1 MKVWAR
7 GLVTVL
13 LGLSLA
19 ACDDQAKILQLPI
32 SADTHQG
39 SAQLA
44 QVSGTSASLAALQ
57 AYQQSVAAALQAN
70 PPVLLLTPQELNN
83 ELKQQAQ
90 QLAVNHSEVQKHLR
104 DPKSGAALRNEVM
117 SVRQTLPADF
127 SGNAGACAQGQC
139 YRVEIYSHFDNSSTL
154 AFVDPQQQ
162 KVLAVS
168 RQPYAQ
174 PDLPPRLVELAKAIA
189 DAAPEVKAVLAEQAG
204 KVQAGKAEFKTALND
219 SLCERS
225 HHLCVAPTYVF
236 EQDALW
242 AIVDLTEGKLIG
254 TRWTDLGASGPRTVV
269 TERSLENEATFHKYC
284 EQVNQLKQDAWSM
297 DYVLTGSD
305 GLQLS
310 NVRYQGKPVLKNV
323 KLLDW
328 HVSYSS
334 REGFG
339 YSDAIGCP
347 LFSAAVVIAYD
358 GPKTEPIV
366 QAGETI
372 GFAVIQDFRQP
383 PWPTPCNYRYVQRFE
398 FYKDGSFRVAQ
409 ADFGRGCGTDGTYR
423 PVVRIDIDTSHEGID
438 QVAEWKSNTWSTIQ
452 NEQWRLQNQAEL
464 TTEGYQYRFTNQQ
477 GEGYYL
483 EPGQGQFNDAGR
495 GDHAFS
501 YLSVRKLEE
510 GEQDTV
516 TLGSCCNTDYK
527 QGPEQF
533 IEPPE
538 PLANKDLVL
547 WYVPQMKNDGNPGS
561 EYCWADTRVKDGVQ
575 DIKVWPC
582 WSGPMFVPVKR
593 QS

>member
-1 MKVWAR
+1 MKCWTR
-7 GLVTVL
+7 GLVMML
-13 LGLSLA
+13 LGVNLV
-19 ACDDQAKILQLPI
+19 ACDNQTKIIQLPTTT
-32 SADTHQG
+32 DKHQG
-39 SAQLA
+39 SAQLVQTA
-44 QVSGTSASLAALQ
+44 VTSQPLPALHT
-57 AYQQSVAAALQAN
+57 YQQSIAAALEAN
-70 PPVLLLTPQELNN
+70 PPVLLLTDEELGDAT
-83 ELKQQAQ
+83 KQQAQ
-90 QLAVNHSEVQKHLR
+90 QLAINDPEVQTYLR
-104 DPKSGAALRNEVM
+104 DPQGVALRNEVM
-117 SVRQTLPADF
+117 SVRQALPADF
-127 SGNAGACAQGQC
+127 NGNTDGCTQGLC
-139 YRVEIYSHFDNSSTL
+139 YRVEIYSHFDNSSTVV
-154 AFVDPQQQ
+154 FVEPQQQ
-162 KVLAVS
+162 KVRAIS
-168 RQPYAQ
+168 RQHYAQ
-174 PDLPPRLVELAKAIA
+174 PDLPPRLVALAKVIA
-189 DAAPEVKAVLAEQAG
+189 DDSPEVKAVLAEQAG
-204 KVQAGKAEFKTALND
+204 KIQAGKAEFKTALND

-254 TRWTDLGASGPRTVV
+254 TRWTDLGISGPPTVV

-284 EQVNQLKQDAWSM
+284 EQVNQLKQDEWSM

-305 GLQLS
+305 GLQLT

-347 LFSAAVVIAYD
+347 MFSSAVVIAYD

-366 QAGETI
+366 QADEVV
-372 GFAVIQDFRQP
+372 GFAVVQDFRQP

-398 FYKDGSFRVAQ
+398 FYKDGRFRVAQ

-423 PVVRIDIDTSHEGID
+423 PVVRIDLDASQEGLD
-438 QVAEWKSNTWSTIQ
+438 SAAEWKNNQWAVIQ
-452 NEQWRLQNQAEL
+452 NEQWRLQDQVEL
-464 TTEGYQYRFTNQQ
+464 TPEGYQYRFTNPQ

-483 EPGQGQFNDAGR
+483 EPGRGQFADGGR
-495 GDHAFS
+495 GDHAYS
-501 YLSVRKLEE
+501 YLSVRKPVE
-510 GEQDTV
+510 GEQDTI

-533 IEPPE
+533 IEPAE
-538 PLANKDLVL
+538 ALANQDLVL
-547 WYVPQMKNDGNPGS
+547 WYVPQIKNEGNPGS
-561 EYCWADTRVKDGVQ
+561 EYCWADTRVKEGVQ
-575 DIKVWPC
+575 AIQVWPC
-582 WSGPMFVPVKR
+582 WSGPMFVPVKG

>member
-1 MKVWAR
+1 MISWAR
-7 GLVTVL
+7 GLVAVL
-13 LGLSLA
+13 LGFSMV
-19 ACDDQAKILQLPI
+19 ACNDQQKTLQLPN
-32 SADTHQG
+32 STDKHQG

-44 QVSGTSASLAALQ
+44 QGSSNTPVLTALQ
-57 AYQQSVAAALQAN
+57 DYQQRVALALQAN
-70 PPVLLLTPQELNN
+70 PPVLLLNQQQLTASSA
-83 ELKQQAQ
+83 QQAQ
-90 QLAVNHSEVQKHLR
+90 QLAVAHPEVQKFLR

-117 SVRQTLPADF
+117 SVRKALPADF
-127 SGNAGACAQGQC
+127 KGNAGACAQTQC

-154 AFVDPQQQ
+154 AFVDISKQA
-162 KVLAVS
+162 VLAAS
-168 RQPYAQ
+168 RQHYSQ
-174 PDLPPRLVELAKAIA
+174 PDLPQHLIELAKEIA
-189 DAAPEVKAVLAEQAG
+189 DASPEVKAVLADQAG
-204 KVQAGKAEFKTALND
+204 KVKAGKAEFKTALND
-219 SLCERS
+219 SMCERS

-254 TRWTDLGASGPRTVV
+254 TRWTELGASGPTAVV

-284 EQVNQLKQDAWSM
+284 EQVNQLKQDPWSM
-297 DYVLTGSD
+297 DYVITGSD

-310 NVRYQGKPVLKNV
+310 NVRYQDKPVLKNA

-347 LFSAAVVIAYD
+347 LFSSAVVIAYD
-358 GPKTEPIV
+358 GPKTEPIL
-366 QAGETI
+366 QNGEAI

-398 FYKDGSFRVAQ
+398 FYKDGRFRVAQ

-423 PVVRIDIDTSHEGID
+423 PVVRIDLDAGQDGLDT
-438 QVAEWKSNTWSTIQ
+438 VAEWKDNSWANIQ
-452 NEQWRLQNQAEL
+452 NEQWRLQDQVQL
-464 TTEGYQYRFTNQQ
+464 TNEGYQYRFTGKDGN
-477 GEGYYL
+477 GYYL
-483 EPGQGQFNDAGR
+483 EPGRGQFNDAGR

-501 YLSVRKLEE
+501 YVSVRKPEE

-516 TLGSCCNTDYK
+516 TLGSCCNVDYK

-533 IEPPE
+533 IEPAE
-538 PLANKDLVL
+538 ALQDKDLVL
-547 WYVPQMKNDGNPGS
+547 WYVPQIKNEGNPGS

-575 DIKVWPC
+575 QIEVWPC
-582 WSGPMFVPVKR
+582 WSGPMFIPIKT
-593 QS
+593 Q

>member
-1 MKVWAR
+1 MKFWAR

-13 LGLSLA
+13 LGLSLV
-19 ACDDQAKILQLPI
+19 ACDDQAKIIQLPI
-32 SADTHQG
+32 SADTHQD

-44 QVSGTSASLAALQ
+44 QVSANNTSLAALQ
-57 AYQQSVAAALQAN
+57 AYQQSVAAALEAN
-70 PPVLLLTPQELNN
+70 PPVLLLTPQELKD

-90 QLAVNHSEVQKHLR
+90 QLAVNHPEVQKYLR

-117 SVRQTLPADF
+117 SVRQALPADF
-127 SGNAGACAQGQC
+127 NGNAGACAQGRC

-204 KVQAGKAEFKTALND
+204 KVAAGKAEFKTALND

-254 TRWTDLGASGPRTVV
+254 TRWTDLGASGPRTLV

-347 LFSAAVVIAYD
+347 MFSSAVVIAYD

-372 GFAVIQDFRQP
+372 GFAVVQDFRQP

-398 FYKDGSFRVAQ
+398 FYKDGRFRVAQ

-423 PVVRIDIDTSHEGID
+423 PVVRIDLDTSPEGID
-438 QVAEWKSNTWSTIQ
+438 QVAEWKNNTWSTIQ
-452 NEQWRLQNQAEL
+452 SEQWRLQNQVEL

-483 EPGQGQFNDAGR
+483 EPGRGQFNDAGR
-495 GDHAFS
+495 GDDAFS
-501 YLSVRKLEE
+501 YLSVRKPEE

-561 EYCWADTRVKDGVQ
+561 EYCWADTRVKEGVQ
-575 DIKVWPC
+575 AIEVWPC
-582 WSGPMFVPVKR
+582 WSGPMFVPVQE